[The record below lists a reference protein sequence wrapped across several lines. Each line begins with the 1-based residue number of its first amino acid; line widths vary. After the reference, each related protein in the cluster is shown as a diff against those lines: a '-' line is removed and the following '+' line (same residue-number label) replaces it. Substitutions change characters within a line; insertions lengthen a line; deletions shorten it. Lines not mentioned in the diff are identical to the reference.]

1 MGVLCPY
8 NIFSIFE
15 FYNFTVNSILGFV
28 TLFLKLEASYWLAP
42 RSFQIVFHGLK
53 YETFLNN
60 DI

>member
-8 NIFSIFE
+8 NTFFIFG

-28 TLFLKLEASYWLAP
+28 TLFWKLEASYWFAP
-42 RSFQIVFHGLK
+42 RSFEIFFHGLK
-53 YETFLNN
+53 YQTFLNN